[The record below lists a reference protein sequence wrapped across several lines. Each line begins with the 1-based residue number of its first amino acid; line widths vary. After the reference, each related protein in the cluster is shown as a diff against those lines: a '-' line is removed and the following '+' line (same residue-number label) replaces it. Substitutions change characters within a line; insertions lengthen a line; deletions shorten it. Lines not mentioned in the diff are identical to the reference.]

1 MSKDDQQHK
10 GDHLLESDRD
20 IPVHFIDG
28 MRIWTKQGDMHLIEV
43 GTNLPSGR
51 WLCQARVMV
60 LSVHLQRMIQVLSK
74 HTGFYP
80 ERSGPVPKGEKSGP
94 SAVRS

>member
-1 MSKDDQQHK
+1 MSKHDQQHK
-10 GDHLLESDRD
+10 EGALLESDRD
-20 IPVHFIDG
+20 IPVHFVDG
-28 MRIWTKQGDMHLIEV
+28 MRIWTRQDGVYLIEV

-60 LSVHLQRMIQVLSK
+60 PTAHLQRMIQVLCK

-80 ERSGPVPKGEKSGP
+80 ERSGPVSKGE
-94 SAVRS
+94 